1 MTTATTCSSG
11 GASAG
16 AKAANH
22 ECFRSGPSLSLE
34 RVWAVPVLPAA
45 CTAGVVIATA
55 GVPSVT
61 V

>member
-1 MTTATTCSSG
+1 MTTTTTWSSG

-16 AKAANH
+16 ARAANH
-22 ECFRSGPSLSLE
+22 ECLSSGPSKSLE
-34 RVWAVPVLPAA
+34 RIWAVPVLPAA